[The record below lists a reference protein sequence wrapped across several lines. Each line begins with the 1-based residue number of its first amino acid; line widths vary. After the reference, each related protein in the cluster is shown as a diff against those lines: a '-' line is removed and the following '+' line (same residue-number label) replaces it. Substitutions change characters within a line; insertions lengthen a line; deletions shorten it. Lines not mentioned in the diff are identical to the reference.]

1 MGEVNGENLS
11 FRMLY
16 FTIFE
21 DKEELRKE
29 LIEELRSK
37 GDIKILN
44 INKDKVI
51 NLKNEIP

>member
-44 INKDKVI
+44 KDKVI